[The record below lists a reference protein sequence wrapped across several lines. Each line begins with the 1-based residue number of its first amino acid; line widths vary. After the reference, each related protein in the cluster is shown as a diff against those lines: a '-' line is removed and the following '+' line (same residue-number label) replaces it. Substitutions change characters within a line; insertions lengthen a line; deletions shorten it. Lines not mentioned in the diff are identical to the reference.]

1 VHSFS
6 RLAVFG
12 LAVSLTG
19 CGGHG
24 TFTGPATTSSTQA
37 KAAPKAAPSGPLTRS
52 RAQAF
57 ARAVNLTAR
66 DLPGFTAS
74 RAGAERESATER
86 RLQRRFLVCIGR
98 RPSTVGSGSSEVGSP
113 KFSRAGVLDEGVSSS
128 VSFLASG
135 SVAAEELALLRSA
148 RARSCLSSYLQQ
160 LFAGRHYG
168 RVSIRYVKISQGVPP
183 APGSTGGFAWR
194 IRAGVALRGVLAPF
208 YLDVLGFIYHRAE
221 VRLSS
226 TGLLVPFPAAAQ
238 EHLFRLLL
246 RRAEAAP
253 L

>member
-1 VHSFS
+1 VRNFP
-6 RLAVFG
+6 RLAVLG

-24 TFTGPATTSSTQA
+24 SFTGSSTTTSAQA
-37 KAAPKAAPSGPLTRS
+37 KSAPKAAPSGPLTSS
-52 RAQAF
+52 RAHAF

-74 RAGAERESATER
+74 RAGAERESASER
-86 RLQRRFLVCIGR
+86 RLQQRFLTCVGR
-98 RPSTVGSGSSEVGSP
+98 RSSTGGGSDELSSP

-128 VSFLASG
+128 VSFLATDN
-135 SVAAEELALLRSA
+135 VAAEELALLRSS
-148 RARSCLSSYLQQ
+148 RARSCLSTYLQQ
-160 LFAGRHYG
+160 LFTGRRYG
-168 RVSIRYVKISQGVPP
+168 RVSIRDVKISQGVPP

-194 IRAGVALRGVLAPF
+194 IRAGVAVRGVLAHF
-208 YLDVLGFIYHRAE
+208 YLDTLGFIYRQAE
-221 VRLSS
+221 VRLLS